1 MYWVEARDTVERPA
15 VLSTA
20 SHNKELN
27 SLKCCVHWNGE
38 FLDPS
43 LGTVSFIPDCLAYS
57 FINLPKRPSKLP
69 TAAETTATTKQVKK
83 KKTLPFIEHLP
94 YARRWTKCVSCTCHI
109 ESSQRHHKM
118 GTVSVPNISYPS
130 QRENKDPTQIW
141 FQRFM
146 PLTTKP

>member
-27 SLKCCVHWNGE
+27 SLKCCMHWNGE

-83 KKTLPFIEHLP
+83 KKPCHLLSI
-94 YARRWTKCVSCTCHI
+94 YHMLGGGLSVSCTCHI